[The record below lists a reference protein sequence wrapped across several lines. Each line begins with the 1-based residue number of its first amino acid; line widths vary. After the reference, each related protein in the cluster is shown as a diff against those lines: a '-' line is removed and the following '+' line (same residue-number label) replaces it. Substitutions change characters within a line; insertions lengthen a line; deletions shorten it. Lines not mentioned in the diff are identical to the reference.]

1 MFLLIKTEFLLNILL
16 DDGKKFLFLLKCH
29 VSAFKLLHSLA
40 LVVSIKRE
48 RENKKIVSD
57 NSFSRSCVFIIVTTI
72 AVSRAQLTRLLSN
85 KMRNKNYFLSVIR

>member
-1 MFLLIKTEFLLNILL
+1 MFLLIKIEFLLNILL

-48 RENKKIVSD
+48 KNKKIVSD
-57 NSFSRSCVFIIVTTI
+57 NSFSRSCVFIIFTTI

-85 KMRNKNYFLSVIR
+85 KMRNKILKIISLA